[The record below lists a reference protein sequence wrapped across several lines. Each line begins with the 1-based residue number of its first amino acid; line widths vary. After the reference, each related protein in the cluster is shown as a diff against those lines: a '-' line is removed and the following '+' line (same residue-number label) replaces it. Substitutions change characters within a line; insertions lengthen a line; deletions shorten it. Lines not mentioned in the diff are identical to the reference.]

1 MPYISNTDADRQAM
15 LAAMGVARFEDLLES
30 VPEGLRL
37 RGPLNLPQ
45 PLSEGALD
53 RELRG
58 MAAQNRPVAP
68 QDCFL
73 GGGAYVGHLPEAVK
87 NLALRSEFIT
97 AYTPYQAEV
106 SQGTLQTIF
115 EFQTL
120 VSELAG
126 LDLANASLYD
136 GATALV
142 EAVRMA
148 LAVQLDRKANG
159 RRRVLVAAQILP
171 RWREVLR
178 TYFHPL
184 RDEVELDFLPA
195 GSPTL
200 DAGQLAGHLGDDVAA
215 LVVQSPNVFGL
226 MEDVAPLAQA
236 AHQSGAL
243 LVQAFDP
250 IAAALFQSPGEA
262 GADLAVAE
270 GQCLAQPLQYG
281 GPYIGLFAARG
292 DLVKQMP
299 GRLIG
304 ETVDTEGA
312 RGFVLAFQTREQ
324 HIRRDKATSN
334 ICTNQALV
342 ATFATIHLALLGPV
356 GLREKAQALY
366 TRAAWLAEEAA
377 RLPGVTLLGVGE
389 RFREFALQVPGRDAV
404 LAHLH
409 AQGVLAGLPLPESLG
424 KDLLLVAVNDLQE
437 EADLRRWLNAMA
449 GALAKEGHHA

>member
-15 LAAMGVARFEDLLES
+15 LAAIGVPSFDHLLES
-30 VPEGLRL
+30 VPEALRL
-37 RGPLNLPQ
+37 SGPLQLEAPM
-45 PLSEGALD
+45 SEAALD
-53 RELRG
+53 RNFRA
-58 MAAQNRPVAP
+58 MAAANQPVAP
-68 QDCFL
+68 QDCYL

-120 VSELAG
+120 VAELAG

-148 LAVQLDRKANG
+148 LAVQLDRKAPG

-171 RWREVLR
+171 RWVQVLK

-184 RDEVELDFLPA
+184 RSEMQLDFLPMA
-195 GSPTL
+195 GPTL
-200 DAGQLAGHLGDDVAA
+200 GPADVEAHLGEDLAA
-215 LVVQSPNVFGL
+215 LVVQSPNALGL
-226 MEDVAPLAQA
+226 MENLAPLAAA
-236 AHQSGAL
+236 AHAAGAL
-243 LVQAFDP
+243 FIHAFDP
-250 IAAALFQSPGEA
+250 IAAALFQCPGEV
-262 GADLAVAE
+262 GADLAVAD
-270 GQCLAQPLQYG
+270 GQCLAQPLQFG

-304 ETVDTEGA
+304 ETVDTQGS

-342 ATFATIHLALLGPV
+342 ATFTTIHLALLGPV
-356 GLREKAQALY
+356 GLREKAEALY
-366 TRAAWLAEEAA
+366 TRCSWLAEEAA
-377 RLPGVTLLGVGE
+377 KLPGCTLVGQGE
-389 RFREFALQVPGRDAV
+389 RFREFALRVPGRDAV
-404 LAHLH
+404 LASLRRE
-409 AQGVLAGLPLPESLG
+409 GILGGLPLPESLG
-424 KDLLLVAVNDLQE
+424 LDLMLVAVNDVQE
-437 EADLRRWLNAMA
+437 GADLQRWLDAMA
-449 GALAKEGHHA
+449 RALKETQHA